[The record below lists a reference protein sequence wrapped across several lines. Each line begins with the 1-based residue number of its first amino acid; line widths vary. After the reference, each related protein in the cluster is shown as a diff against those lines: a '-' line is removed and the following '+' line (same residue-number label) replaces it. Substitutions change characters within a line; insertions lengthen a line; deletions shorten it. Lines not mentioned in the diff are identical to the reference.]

1 MNARQGFDAAAN
13 QRLLVAE
20 LEALHAQL
28 MAHAQGA
35 AGSAT
40 EAPEGSAPQLD
51 RLAQLFDLSPFER
64 RVLLLAAAIELDGR
78 FAAACA
84 EAQGD
89 NRLRHASFSLALAV
103 FPDAHWSALTPL
115 APLRR
120 WRLVELQAGE
130 SLLASPLR
138 IDERVLHTIVG
149 ISEIDGRVRE
159 LVRLLPPAH
168 ARAAGHELPASQR
181 EHAHRIA
188 RLWSA
193 PEGTERPV
201 VGLWGGDTAAKR
213 GVFALACAELGRAA
227 MILRGTELGEGAE
240 RRGLLKLVQ
249 REALIEGALLA
260 IDDDAAQAASHAADI
275 ANAIEGAV
283 AVFAREPRAG
293 FERPAIGIAVE
304 RPPIEEQRQIWRA
317 ALAEADALAVL
328 PEPALHALIGQFD
341 LGAAAIRGAVLQAA
355 AQRPAMDTDKAQ
367 DWRGALW
374 CAARGQGAPRLEDLA
389 QRIRPGARWADLV
402 LPAEQRRA
410 LDDIVAAA
418 RQRFRVYE
426 LWAMGGNSRRGLGLS
441 ALFAGVSGTGKTLAA
456 EVIAGALELDLYRV
470 DLSAVVNKYIGET
483 EKNLRR
489 IFDAAEEGGA
499 VLLFDE
505 ADALFGKRSEVRDS
519 HDRFANVEVSYL
531 LQRMEAYR
539 GLAIL
544 TTNMRAA
551 LDPAFLRRLRF
562 VVQFPF
568 PDAAQRREIW
578 RRVFPPSTPTEGLDM
593 DRLAR
598 LNVAGGNIR
607 NIALNAAFLAADA
620 DEPVRMAHLLRAARA
635 EYAKLERP
643 IADAD
648 IGGWT

>member
-1 MNARQGFDAAAN
+1 MNARQGFDADVN

-20 LEALHAQL
+20 IEALHARL
-28 MAHAQGA
+28 MAHANGA
-35 AGSAT
+35 AGGDV
-40 EAPEGSAPQLD
+40 EAPGASAPHLD
-51 RLAQLFDLSPFER
+51 RVAQLFGLSPFER
-64 RVLLLAAAIELDGR
+64 QVLLLAAAVELDGR
-78 FAAACA
+78 MAAACA
-84 EAQGD
+84 QAQGD
-89 NRLRHASFSLALAV
+89 SRLRHASFSLALAAL
-103 FPDAHWSALTPL
+103 PDAHWSALTPH

-149 ISEIDGRVRE
+149 ISEIDVRVRD
-159 LVRLLPPAH
+159 LVRLMTPAD
-168 ARAAGHELPASQR
+168 AQAASRELPASQR
-181 EHAHRIA
+181 EHVQRIV

-193 PEGTERPV
+193 AGGADRPV
-201 VGLWGGDTAAKR
+201 VGLWGGDAAAKR

-227 MILRGTELGEGAE
+227 MVLRGVDLGEGGE

-249 REALIEGALLA
+249 REAVIEGALLA
-260 IDDDAAQAASHAADI
+260 IDDEAGQAASHAADI
-275 ANAIEGAV
+275 ANAFEGAV

-293 FERPAIGIAVE
+293 FDRPLIGLAVE
-304 RPPIEEQRQIWRA
+304 RPPAEEQRQIWRS
-317 ALAEADALAVL
+317 ALTDAHAGNLL
-328 PEPALHALIGQFD
+328 PDSALHALIGQFD

-355 AQRPAMDTDKAQ
+355 AQSPTADGAP
-367 DWRGALW
+367 DWKSALW

-389 QRIRPGARWADLV
+389 QRIRPGARWSDLV
-402 LPAEQRRA
+402 LPTEQRRA
-410 LDDIVAAA
+410 LEDIVAAA

-456 EVIAGALELDLYRV
+456 EVIAGALELDLYRI

-519 HDRFANVEVSYL
+519 HDRFANIEVSYL

-568 PDAAQRREIW
+568 PDLAQRGEIW
-578 RRVFPPSTPTEGLDM
+578 RRVFPASTPTEGLDM
-593 DRLAR
+593 ARLAR

-607 NIALNAAFLAADA
+607 NMALNAAFLAADA

-635 EYAKLERP
+635 EFAKLERP
-643 IADAD
+643 ISDAD